1 MAITFPLKR
10 LIKISLGNVNELYFE
25 FQHASAKRL
34 LKIHFWTFLVSVL
47 LTFLSSFIHYS
58 NFLAVPEL
66 QQFTQAFNIVISPIG
81 IFFAYLP
88 VNIFTFIL
96 FLIGLFSVSLLFFVV
111 AKLMKSTV
119 TLNMATYP
127 LQLLG
132 IFYVYFQ
139 AVTILMFLS
148 AKYALLFTFLSLI
161 MFILMIY
168 FIYRL
173 AKTFNQI
180 TGQSTFIYLFT
191 LILVIAI
198 IATTI
203 GYFIQSAINSI
214 PAAEYAAQIEQMQ

>member
-1 MAITFPLKR
+1 
-10 LIKISLGNVNELYFE
+10 
-25 FQHASAKRL
+25 
-34 LKIHFWTFLVSVL
+34 
-47 LTFLSSFIHYS
+47 
-58 NFLAVPEL
+58 
-66 QQFTQAFNIVISPIG
+66 
-81 IFFAYLP
+81 
-88 VNIFTFIL
+88 
-96 FLIGLFSVSLLFFVV
+96 
-111 AKLMKSTV
+111 
-119 TLNMATYP
+119 MATYP

>member
-1 MAITFPLKR
+1 MA
-10 LIKISLGNVNELYFE
+10 SL
-25 FQHASAKRL
+25 
-34 LKIHFWTFLVSVL
+34 L
-47 LTFLSSFIHYS
+47 LTFLSSFVHYS
-58 NFLAVPEL
+58 NFLAVPEM

-119 TLNMATYP
+119 TLNMAVYP
-127 LQLLG
+127 IQLLG

-148 AKYALLFTFLSLI
+148 AKYALLFAFISL
-161 MFILMIY
+161 LMLMAY

-198 IATTI
+198 IAAI
-203 GYFIQSAINSI
+203 LGYLIQSTINSI